1 MKYDDGVG
9 DDTRNMGGGAKKK
22 QKVHVVGWDRVEKGL
37 LGGARRHH
45 IGAAMK
51 QRIRK
56 TAVHKMKGTYTLL
69 SSRHH

>member
-1 MKYDDGVG
+1 MKYDDGGG

-22 QKVHVVGWDRVEKGL
+22 QKVRGVGRDRVEKVS

-51 QRIRK
+51 QRIRE
-56 TAVHKMKGTYTLL
+56 TVVHKMKGTHTLL
-69 SSRHH
+69 SSRHR